1 MTKAPQGPMSEA
13 VADANHPAP
22 TNRYRN
28 YVLAVLVVVYMM
40 NFIDRQIL
48 SVLAVPIKKELGLSD
63 TQLGLLH
70 GLAFAILYT
79 TLGIPIAALADRS
92 SRRRIMSW
100 ALGIWSAFTVV
111 CGFITGFWSMFFS
124 RVGVGVGEA
133 GGVAPAYSFIADYFP
148 KHQRARAMSIYSLGI
163 PLGMALGI
171 LIGTVIAVKIGW
183 RAAFI
188 IVGSLGLVVAPVLRL
203 SVRDPKR
210 GGWDTTAV
218 SPPAPALTLRSFV
231 ESFREVAAIVA
242 RKPTFWLLS
251 FGAAAS
257 SVCGYGLAAWLPSF
271 FIRSYKLSLTEMGV
285 FYASITLIGGCCG
298 ILGGGILADRIGKR
312 TKSSYPLIPAVSF
325 LIGLPCFFF
334 AVSSSS
340 LAVAFPLFLIPT
352 ALNLVWLGPIVT
364 AVQHLVPAH
373 MRTRASAMFLLINNL
388 IGIAVGTYYFGAM
401 SDRLRPHFGAESL
414 RYAIYSGLGFYVIAS
429 MLFMLASRKIKKD
442 WVD

>member
-1 MTKAPQGPMSEA
+1 MSEA
-13 VADANHPAP
+13 VVDANHPAP
-22 TNRYRN
+22 TNRYRY
-28 YVLAVLVVVYMM
+28 YVLAVLVLVYMM

-48 SVLAVPIKKELGLSD
+48 SVLAVPIKKELALSD

-79 TLGIPIAALADRS
+79 TLGIPIAALADRA

-111 CGFITGFWSMFFS
+111 CGFITGFWTMFFS

-171 LIGTVIAVKIGW
+171 LTGTIIAVEIGW

-188 IVGSLGLVVAPVLRL
+188 IVGSVGLVIAPILRF
-203 SVRDPKR
+203 SVRDPRR
-210 GGWDTTAV
+210 GGWDSTTPV
-218 SPPAPALTLRSFV
+218 PPPAGKLTPRSLI

-271 FIRSYKLSLTEMGV
+271 FIRSYKLSLTEMGL
-285 FYASITLIGGCCG
+285 FYASITLIGGCIG
-298 ILGGGILADRIGKR
+298 ILGGGILADRIGK
-312 TKSSYPLIPAVSF
+312 SSKANYPLIPAISF

-334 AVSSSS
+334 AVNSSS
-340 LAVAFPLFLIPT
+340 LAIAFPLFLIPT

-373 MRTRASAMFLLINNL
+373 MRSRASAMFLLINNL
-388 IGIAVGTYYFGAM
+388 IGIAIGTYYFGAM
-401 SDRLRPHFGAESL
+401 SDALAPSFGKESL

-429 MLFMLASRKIKKD
+429 ILFMLASRKIKKD